1 MFSHIM
7 IGAND
12 VAASKK
18 FYDAILGVL
27 GHKEG
32 VPDPKGRYFY
42 LAGGNIFAITA
53 PLNGGAAT
61 NANGGTIGFAAANP
75 EAVDAW
81 HAAGL
86 ANGGSQCEDPPGLRA
101 NGMYVAYLR
110 DPSGNK
116 LCALYREG

>member
-12 VAASKK
+12 VEASRT
-18 FYDAILGVL
+18 FYNAVL
-27 GHKEG
+27 GALGHPPA
-32 VPDPKGRYFY
+32 VQDPKGRYFY
-42 LAGGNIFAITA
+42 VTESGIFAITR
-53 PLNGGAAT
+53 PIDGQAAT
-61 NANGGTIGFAAANP
+61 HANGGTIGFAAANP

-86 ANGGSQCEDPPGLRA
+86 ENGGDACEDPPGMRQ

-110 DPSGNK
+110 APSGNK
-116 LCALYREG
+116 ICALHR